1 MGPREDARSLVIDAF
16 PGHDAVIDR
25 ALRDH
30 PSFRELCE
38 DYRRCA
44 SAFARWRRV
53 GGDASTARR
62 REYEQLLAELADEL
76 QFWIETLEEGAGRRD
91 GVDPR

>member
-1 MGPREDARSLVIDAF
+1 MGPREDARSLVIDTF

-38 DYRRCA
+38 DYRRCT
-44 SAFARWRRV
+44 SALARWQRA
-53 GGDASTARR
+53 GDDASTARS

-76 QFWIETLEEGAGRRD
+76 RFWIETLEEGAGRPG
-91 GVDPR
+91 GVDSG